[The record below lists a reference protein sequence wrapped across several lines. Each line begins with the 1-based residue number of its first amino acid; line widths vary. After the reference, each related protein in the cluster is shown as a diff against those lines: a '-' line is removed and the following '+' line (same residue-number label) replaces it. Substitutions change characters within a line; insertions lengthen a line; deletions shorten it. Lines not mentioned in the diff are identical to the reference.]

1 MLKKNEEYV
10 TDIIDNG
17 FQGEGIAKIEGM
29 TVFIDKAIKGEKVK
43 IKILK
48 VQTNFA
54 YGKIIE
60 NLKKSE
66 ARVDKEDCATY
77 KRCGGCNLRHI
88 KYEETLNIK
97 KATIENCLYKALK
110 RDIKVNDVIG
120 MKNPLYYR
128 NKLQYPVGIN
138 KDQKSIMGIYSSRTH
153 DIISAEECFIQNKE
167 CQYIANDIF
176 KFIKENDIEAY
187 NEKTLKGTVRHII
200 VRIGVKTDEVLVTLV
215 LNDNNF
221 KKEKELVDFLTKKHK
236 NIKSIVKNFNTKSTN
251 VILGEK
257 TEVIYG
263 DGYIYDILGDYKFKI
278 SPLSFYQVNP
288 VQTEIL
294 YNTAINFVGADD
306 SAMHVPSVT
315 HEFAQ
320 LADVCPLNSNIA
332 LDLYCGIG
340 TIGIFASKYF
350 KKVYGI
356 EIVEQAIEDAKYNAK
371 INNID
376 NIEFFAGDVE
386 KILPQIIEKDNIK
399 PNIVFVD
406 PPRKGLDKKTVQVL
420 QNLKPSK
427 IIYISC
433 NPATLARDI
442 AMLDENYNIGEV
454 QPVDMFPYTSHVE
467 AVCELKLK

>member
-17 FQGEGIAKIEGM
+17 FQGEGIAKLGGM
-29 TVFIDKAIKGEKVK
+29 TVFIDQAIKGEKVK

-60 NLKKSE
+60 ILKRSE
-66 ARVDKEDCATY
+66 TRVNEEDCITY

-97 KATIENCLYKALK
+97 KAIVENCLYKALK
-110 RDIKVNDVIG
+110 REIKVNDVIG
-120 MKNPLYYR
+120 MKSPLYYR
-128 NKLQYPVGIN
+128 NKLQYPVGVG
-138 KDQKSIMGIYSSRTH
+138 KEQKIVMGIYSSRTH
-153 DIISAEECFIQNKE
+153 DIICAEECFIQNKE
-167 CQYIANDIF
+167 CQYIASDIF

-187 NEKTLKGTVRHII
+187 NEKTLTGTVRHII
-200 VRIGVKTDEVLVTLV
+200 VRIGVKIDEVLVTLV
-215 LNDNNF
+215 LNDNNL
-221 KKEKELVDFLTKKHK
+221 KKEKELVEFLTKKHK
-236 NIKSIVKNFNTKSTN
+236 NIKSIVKNFNTKNTN

-288 VQTEIL
+288 TQTEIL
-294 YNTAINFVGADD
+294 YNTAIKLAEADGP
-306 SAMHVPSVT
+306 A
-315 HEFAQ
+315 
-320 LADVCPLNSNIA
+320 CPQSSNIA

-371 INNID
+371 INAIN

-386 KILPQIIEKDNIK
+386 KVLPKIIEKDNIK

-406 PPRKGLDKKTVQVL
+406 PPRKGLDKRTIEILKE
-420 QNLKPSK
+420 LKPSK

-442 AMLDENYNIGEV
+442 ALLDESYNIGEV

-467 AVCELKLK
+467 CVTVLYAKETL

>member
-10 TDIIDNG
+10 VDIIDNG
-17 FQGEGIAKIEGM
+17 FQGEGIAKIDGI
-29 TVFIDKAIKGEKVK
+29 TVFIDKAIKGEKIK

-60 NLKKSE
+60 ILEKSVNRTE
-66 ARVDKEDCATY
+66 EDCHTY
-77 KRCGGCNLRHI
+77 QRCGGCNLRHI
-88 KYEETLNIK
+88 NYEETLNIK
-97 KATIENCLYKALK
+97 KSVVENCLYKALK
-110 RDIKVNDVIG
+110 RNVKVNDVIG

-128 NKLQYPVGIN
+128 NKLQYPVGID
-138 KDQKSIMGIYSSRTH
+138 KDQKAIMGVYSTRTH
-153 DIISAEECFIQNKE
+153 NIIPTNECFIQNKE
-167 CQYIANDIF
+167 CQIIANDIF
-176 KFIKENDIEAY
+176 YFIKQNNIKPYD
-187 NEKTLKGTVRHII
+187 EKTLKGTVRHII
-200 VRIGVKTDEVLVTLV
+200 IRIGIKTNEVLVTLV

-221 KKEKELVDFLTKKHK
+221 NKEKELIEFLCKKHE
-236 NIKSIVKNFNTKSTN
+236 NIKSIVKNFNTKNTN
-251 VILGEK
+251 VILGDK

-263 DGYIYDILGDYKFKI
+263 NGYIYDILGEYKFKI

-288 VQTEIL
+288 LQTEIL
-294 YNTAINFVGADD
+294 YNTAIKFLNDN
-306 SAMHVPSVT
+306 T
-315 HEFAQ
+315 KN
-320 LADVCPLNSNIA
+320 DVA

-356 EIVEQAIEDAKYNAK
+356 EIVDQAIEDAKYNAK
-371 INNID
+371 INKID

-386 KILPQIIEKDNIK
+386 EILPKIIERENIK
-399 PNIVFVD
+399 PSTVFVD
-406 PPRKGLDKKTVQVL
+406 PPRKGLDKNTIKVL
-420 QNLKPSK
+420 QELKPSK

-442 AMLDENYNIGEV
+442 ALLEENYNLKEV

-467 AVCELKLK
+467 CINVLHLK

>member
-1 MLKKNEEYV
+1 MLKKNEEYIV
-10 TDIIDNG
+10 DIIDNG
-17 FQGEGIAKIEGM
+17 FQGEGIAKINGI
-29 TVFIDKAIKGEKVK
+29 TVFIDQALKGEKVK

-54 YGKIIE
+54 YGKILEILE
-60 NLKKSE
+60 KSNNRINE
-66 ARVDKEDCATY
+66 ECSTY

-97 KATIENCLYKALK
+97 KTIVENCMYKALK
-110 RDIKVNDVIG
+110 REVLVNDVIG
-120 MKNPLYYR
+120 MENPLYYR
-128 NKLQYPVGIN
+128 NKLQYPVGIDKEQN
-138 KDQKSIMGIYSSRTH
+138 VIMGVYSSRTH
-153 DIISAEECFIQNKE
+153 NIIPTKECFIQNKE
-167 CQYIANDIF
+167 CQIIANDIF
-176 KFIKENDIEAY
+176 EFIKQNNISAY
-187 NEKTLKGTVRHII
+187 NEELLEGTVRHII
-200 VRIGVKTDEVLVTLV
+200 IRIGVKTNEILVTLV
-215 LNDNNF
+215 LNDNNL
-221 KKEKELVDFLTKKHK
+221 KKEKELIKFLTEKHT
-236 NIKSIVKNFNTKSTN
+236 NIKSIVKNFNTKNTN
-251 VILGEK
+251 VILGNK

-288 VQTEIL
+288 IQTEIL
-294 YNTAINFVGADD
+294 YNTAIESLDNKNDD
-306 SAMHVPSVT
+306 
-315 HEFAQ
+315 
-320 LADVCPLNSNIA
+320 IA

-350 KKVYGI
+350 KKLYGI

-371 INNID
+371 INGIE

-386 KILPQIIEKDNIK
+386 KILPKIIQRDNIK

-406 PPRKGLDKKTVQVL
+406 PPRKGLDQKTIQVL
-420 QNLKPSK
+420 KELEPSK

-442 AMLDENYNIGEV
+442 SLLEEKYELGKV

-467 AVCELKLK
+467 CCALLCLK

>member
-1 MLKKNEEYV
+1 MLKKNEEYIV
-10 TDIIDNG
+10 EIIDNG
-17 FQGEGIAKIEGM
+17 FQGEGIAKIDGI
-29 TVFIDKAIKGEKVK
+29 TIFVDQAIKGEKIK

-60 NLKKSE
+60 ILEKSNN
-66 ARVDKEDCATY
+66 RTDEDCSTY

-88 KYEETLNIK
+88 NYQETLNIK
-97 KATIENCLYKALK
+97 KAVVENCMYKALK
-110 RDIKVNDVIG
+110 REVEVNDVIG
-120 MKNPLYYR
+120 MDNPLYYR
-128 NKLQYPVGIN
+128 NKLQYPVGTDKENNI
-138 KDQKSIMGIYSSRTH
+138 IMGVYSSRTH
-153 DIISAEECFIQNKE
+153 NIIPTKECFIQNKE
-167 CQYIANDIF
+167 CQIIANDIF
-176 KFIKENDIEAY
+176 EFIKENKISAY
-187 NEKTLKGTVRHII
+187 NEETLKGTLRHII
-200 VRIGVKTDEVLVTLV
+200 IRIGVKTNEVLVTLV
-215 LNDNNF
+215 LNDNNL
-221 KKEKELVDFLTKKHK
+221 KKEKDLIEFLTKKHT
-236 NIKSIVKNFNTKSTN
+236 NIKSIVKNFNTKNTN
-251 VILGEK
+251 VILGDK

-288 VQTEIL
+288 LQTEIL
-294 YNTAINFVGADD
+294 YNTAINSLDNKNDD
-306 SAMHVPSVT
+306 
-315 HEFAQ
+315 
-320 LADVCPLNSNIA
+320 IA

-371 INNID
+371 MNNID

-386 KILPQIIEKDNIK
+386 KVLPKIIERDNLK

-406 PPRKGLDKKTVQVL
+406 PPRKGLDNKTINLLKEL
-420 QNLKPSK
+420 QPSK

-442 AMLDENYNIGEV
+442 SLLEEKYELKTV

-467 AVCELKLK
+467 CCSVLYLKDSIQ

>member
-1 MLKKNEEYV
+1 MLKKNEEYIV
-10 TDIIDNG
+10 DIIDNG
-17 FQGEGIAKIEGM
+17 FQGEGIAKIDGI
-29 TVFIDKAIKGEKVK
+29 TVFIDQAIKGEKIK

-60 NLKKSE
+60 ILEKSNN
-66 ARVDKEDCATY
+66 RIDEDCITY

-97 KATIENCLYKALK
+97 KAVVENCMYKALK
-110 RDIKVNDVIG
+110 REIKVNDVIG

-128 NKLQYPVGIN
+128 NKLQYPVGVN
-138 KDQKSIMGIYSSRTH
+138 KEQKQIMGVYSSRTH
-153 DIISAEECFIQNKE
+153 NIIPTEECFIQNKE
-167 CQYIANDIF
+167 CQIIANDIF
-176 KFIKENDIEAY
+176 KFVQENNISAY
-187 NEKTLKGTVRHII
+187 NEETLKGTLRHII
-200 VRIGVKTDEVLVTLV
+200 IRIGVKTNEILVTLV
-215 LNDNNF
+215 LNDNNL
-221 KKEKELVDFLTKKHK
+221 KKEKELIKYLTEKHK
-236 NIKSIVKNFNTKSTN
+236 NIKSIVKNFNTKNTN
-251 VILGEK
+251 VILGDK

-288 VQTEIL
+288 IQTEIL
-294 YNTAINFVGADD
+294 YNTAIKSVGVGVLDD
-306 SAMHVPSVT
+306 P
-315 HEFAQ
+315 
-320 LADVCPLNSNIA
+320 NNNIA

-356 EIVEQAIEDAKYNAK
+356 EIVEQAIEDAKYNAQ

-386 KILPQIIEKDNIK
+386 KILPEIIKRDSLK
-399 PNIVFVD
+399 PNVVFVD
-406 PPRKGLDKKTVQVL
+406 PPRKGLDKKTIEVL
-420 QNLKPSK
+420 KELQPSK

-442 AMLDENYNIGEV
+442 SLLEEKYEIKSV
-454 QPVDMFPYTSHVE
+454 QPVDMFPFTRTRGSRFVAKY
-467 AVCELKLK
+467 

>member
-10 TDIIDNG
+10 IDIIDNG
-17 FQGEGIAKIEGM
+17 FQGEGIAKIDGM

-236 NIKSIVKNFNTKSTN
+236 NIKSIVKNFNNKNTN

-294 YNTAINFVGADD
+294 YNTAINFVGAD
-306 SAMHVPSVT
+306 API
-315 HEFAQ
+315 
-320 LADVCPLNSNIA
+320 CPLNNNIA

-356 EIVEQAIEDAKYNAK
+356 EIVAQAIEDAKYNAK
-371 INNID
+371 INDIN

-386 KILPQIIEKDNIK
+386 KILPQIIEKDNLK

-406 PPRKGLDKKTVQVL
+406 PPRKGLDKKTIQVL
-420 QNLKPSK
+420 KELRSNK

-442 AMLDENYNIGEV
+442 ALLDENYNIGEV

-467 AVCELKLK
+467 CCSVLYLKDSIQ